1 MSKVE
6 KYQKFIE
13 MAVELGANDAK
24 IIKTDS
30 IVTAAWV
37 RWKCRYGCDGYGSS
51 LCCPPNSPTFRET
64 REVVDSYKDALL
76 VHFTEDIENSTVDPI
91 DVITTLERKIFL
103 SGYYKAFGLS
113 AGPCRLC
120 EECMLSE
127 CRHAE
132 VARPSMESCG
142 IDVFSTVRNNG
153 YHIEVLKD
161 RPYEMNRFCLVLI
174 E

>member
-1 MSKVE
+1 ME
-6 KYQKFIE
+6 KYEKFIE

-64 REVVDSYKDALL
+64 RELVDSYKDALL

-91 DVITTLERKIFL
+91 DVIITLERKIFL
-103 SGYYKAFGLS
+103 SGYY
-113 AGPCRLC
+113 RL
-120 EECMLSE
+120 L
-127 CRHAE
+127 
-132 VARPSMESCG
+132 G
-142 IDVFSTVRNNG
+142 
-153 YHIEVLKD
+153 
-161 RPYEMNRFCLVLI
+161 
-174 E
+174 